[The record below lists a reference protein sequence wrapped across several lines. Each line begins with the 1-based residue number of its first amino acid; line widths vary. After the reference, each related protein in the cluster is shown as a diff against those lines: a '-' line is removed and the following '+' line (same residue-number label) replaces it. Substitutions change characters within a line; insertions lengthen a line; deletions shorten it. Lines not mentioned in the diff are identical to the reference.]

1 MATMPKAIIE
11 VECKHEHEGKDM
23 IFNGSEKIKDDG
35 GDYLVLTDYGCEGLS
50 VTHQAATH
58 EDALRWMT
66 ECNYGS
72 PQTLVKL
79 VRVDTRDIDT
89 PNAGQQKPGK

>member
-1 MATMPKAIIE
+1 
-11 VECKHEHEGKDM
+11 M
-23 IFNGSEKIKDDG
+23 ILNGSDKIKDG
-35 GDYLVLTDYGCEGLS
+35 RGDYIVLTDYGCEGFA

-58 EDALRWMT
+58 EDALRWMI

-79 VRVDTRDIDT
+79 VRVDTRDVST
-89 PNAGQQKPGK
+89 RKE

>member
-1 MATMPKAIIE
+1 
-11 VECKHEHEGKDM
+11 M
-23 IFNGSEKIKDDG
+23 IFNGSDKIKDDG
-35 GDYLVLTDYGCEGLS
+35 GDYLVLTDYGCEGFS
-50 VTHQAATH
+50 VTHQTETH

-79 VRVDTRDIDT
+79 VRVDTRDVDM
-89 PNAGQQKPGK
+89 PNSVLDRNDPPALAAKVARGNAESEVSE

>member
-1 MATMPKAIIE
+1 
-11 VECKHEHEGKDM
+11 M
-23 IFNGSEKIKDDG
+23 IFNGSDKIKDNG
-35 GDYLVLTDYGCEGLS
+35 SDYLVLTDYGSEGLA
-50 VTHQAATH
+50 VTYQATTH

-79 VRVDTRDIDT
+79 VRVSTRDDDV
-89 PNAGQQKPGK
+89 PNDRK